1 MKKFI
6 VVVLDG
12 FGIGEMDDAKYCRP
26 KDIGSNTCLHILD
39 KEKNLVLKNLESMGL
54 MNILSKEVNGM
65 KFNEKATWGK
75 GKLTHFGADTFFGHQ
90 EIMGTKPKKP
100 FTEPIK
106 NKIED
111 IYEALINK
119 GYQVRYS
126 EGYQE
131 RFLIVEEALTIADN
145 IECDLGQAFNI
156 TAALDIIPFSK
167 ALEIGKITRKIAKV
181 PRVITFGGKD
191 IILDNI
197 LDAVEEKDGS
207 FIGINAPKS
216 GVYDKGYECIH
227 LGYGVNP
234 DTQVTTILSTEGIP
248 VYLLGKVA
256 DVVIN
261 EKGVS
266 IPMVDTKGV
275 LEKTIEVAKETENG
289 FICCNVQETD
299 LAGHSENVERY
310 GQKLK
315 IADELIGKLISILN
329 EEDILIVM
337 ADHGNDPTIGHS
349 KHTREMV
356 PLMIKGKK
364 VKSGINIGERD
375 TLSDVGATV
384 AEFFNVGLPENGT
397 SFLKE
402 IYDFNKQL

>member
-12 FGIGEMDDAKYCRP
+12 FGIGEMDDVKECRP
-26 KDIGSNTCLHILD
+26 RDIGSNTCLHILK
-39 KEKNLVLKNLESMGL
+39 KEKDLALTNLEEIGL
-54 MNILSKEVNGM
+54 MNILGQEINGM
-65 KFNEKATWGK
+65 KFRENATWGK
-75 GKLTHFGADTFFGHQ
+75 GKLAHFGADTFFGHQ
-90 EIMGTKPKKP
+90 EIMGTKPRMP

-106 NKIED
+106 NKIEA
-111 IYEALINK
+111 IYESLK
-119 GYQVRYS
+119 DGGYRVRYS
-126 EGYQE
+126 KGYKE

-167 ALEIGKITRKIAKV
+167 VLEIGKLTREIAEV
-181 PRVITFGGKD
+181 PRVIVFGGKNVTLKD
-191 IILDNI
+191 ILG
-197 LDAVEEKDGS
+197 AVEEKDGG

-216 GVYDKGYECIH
+216 GVYNNGYECIH

-234 DTQVTTILSTEGIP
+234 YTQVTTILSNEGIP

-261 EKGVS
+261 DAGVS
-266 IPMVDTKGV
+266 ISMVDTKSV
-275 LEKTIEVAKETENG
+275 LEETIKISKEVKNG

-299 LAGHSENVERY
+299 LAGHSQNVQRY
-310 GQKLK
+310 AEKLA
-315 IADELIGKLISILN
+315 IADELIGDLIKTLN
-329 EEDILIVM
+329 NDDILIVM
-337 ADHGNDPTIGHS
+337 ADHGNDPIVGHS

-356 PLMIKGKK
+356 PLMITGKK
-364 VKSGINIGERD
+364 VKKGTIGERE

-384 AEFFNVGLPENGT
+384 AEFFNVHPPENGM

-402 IYDFNKQL
+402 IL